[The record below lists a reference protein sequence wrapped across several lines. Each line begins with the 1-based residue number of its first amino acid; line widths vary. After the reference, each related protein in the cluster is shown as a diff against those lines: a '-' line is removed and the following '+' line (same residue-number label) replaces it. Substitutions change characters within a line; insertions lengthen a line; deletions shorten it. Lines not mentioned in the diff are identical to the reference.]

1 MVKPT
6 SLSIP
11 IGPGLHVVRL
21 SGRGFGQTLVR
32 TTHIAALDGFGKVNG
47 GAATIT
53 NLGILPQKTS
63 LCRQRVDGGSTCPA
77 QSARR
82 DLGSGDETRVAS
94 EMKVLWIK

>member
-1 MVKPT
+1 MVKPM
-6 SLSIP
+6 SLSVP

-32 TTHIAALDGFGKVNG
+32 TAHTAVSGFGKVNG

-63 LCRQRVDGGSTCPA
+63 LCRQRVDGGSAFPA
-77 QSARR
+77 QSAHR

-94 EMKVLWIK
+94 EMKVPWIK